1 MRAARTTEAKQKGT
15 TPSYPKNG
23 PPCLCL
29 KPALG
34 VFLAVL
40 VLSLSC
46 PVPAWCKVRGFT
58 PDGFLIHKMDS
69 PHRVFGLEQKGDPGI
84 QITRRQKRGP
94 SHDENAVRPDFDRKR
109 HEWESMPTEKK
120 RVLRQRMKRFKELPP
135 EERSLYEERFQQW
148 QRLSPQEREEI
159 RKNLEKWHEISPE
172 EKERTRRRFQ

>member
-1 MRAARTTEAKQKGT
+1 MRVARTIEVKQKGA
-15 TPSYPKNG
+15 TPSYPKKG
-23 PPCLCL
+23 PSCPCL

-40 VLSLSC
+40 VLSLAC
-46 PVPAWCKVRGFT
+46 PVPARGKVRGFT

-69 PHRVFGLEQKGDPGI
+69 PHRVFGLEQKADPGI

-109 HEWESMPTEKK
+109 HEWESMPSEKK

-159 RKNLEKWHEISPE
+159 RKNLEKWQEISPE